1 MKGEEEAG
9 NRSAPSVSDYKA
21 DFSQPGTQ
29 SSAAFQGSAQKP
41 QCGNSVQSLAWHW
54 CTPLLQGLQ
63 GTMANLRLTPL
74 SDWLDHCV
82 RHHPPHPPTLAT
94 CNCFLLACALHSAQV
109 SVYLTEHLTGEQ
121 DPGAFQ
127 DAAGSSSLQ
136 ICCSFR
142 EVSKP
147 SPS

>member
-9 NRSAPSVSDYKA
+9 NGSAPSVSDYKA

-74 SDWLDHCV
+74 SDCLV
-82 RHHPPHPPTLAT
+82 RPLCQTPPTPPRWPLVTAS
-94 CNCFLLACALHSAQV
+94 CLLVLFTQLRSPF
-109 SVYLTEHLTGEQ
+109 T
-121 DPGAFQ
+121 
-127 DAAGSSSLQ
+127 SL
-136 ICCSFR
+136 ST
-142 EVSKP
+142 
-147 SPS
+147 